1 MGSTTDP
8 TFHDVF
14 YAERRPDGSELLARG
29 GEGQEIHCQLM
40 PTIAGVAERLEPC
53 RLGAA
58 VRMLRIEQVVANLF
72 GCGGRLG
79 CIWDWHRDGNRQNDD
94 ADQRRTKDSATPL
107 DASRR
112 LIQRLVISALAKPT
126 DRGPQT

>member
-1 MGSTTDP
+1 
-8 TFHDVF
+8 
-14 YAERRPDGSELLARG
+14 
-29 GEGQEIHCQLM
+29 
-40 PTIAGVAERLEPC
+40 
-53 RLGAA
+53 
-58 VRMLRIEQVVANLF
+58 MLRIEQVVANLF